1 MIKAI
6 RKNTTLDPIIEE
18 PNIEQTDVKFV
29 FYNKPL
35 VINCKIRINNIKSA
49 SYYRPTDL
57 PVKNLYIYKLLVS
70 FAHAHK
76 KTIACT
82 NYKIPFNT
90 DGFTFTTTPTVKY
103 YNKHNTISLIDKAV
117 GELVLATIKV
127 IPYNYEERAGLSIA
141 LLKAKQL

>member
-1 MIKAI
+1 MIKAV
-6 RKNTTLDPIIEE
+6 RREVKSSSESSDYSP
-18 PNIEQTDVKFV
+18 DDKFV

-35 VINCKIRINNIKSA
+35 VINCKIRINSLNAA

-76 KTIACT
+76 KTLSSDD
-82 NYKIPFNT
+82 YKIPFNT
-90 DGFTFTTTPTVKY
+90 DGFTFTAKPTVKY
-103 YNKHNTISLIDKAV
+103 YNKRNTITLIDKAI

-127 IPYNYEERAGLSIA
+127 VPYSYEDKCGLLIT